1 MTDVTTS
8 ADAGNVAEAV
18 IAEAG
23 NTVAET
29 AATTTTSTT
38 TTNWRDT
45 LPEDIRAS
53 PSLTKFETQEGLAK
67 SYINLE
73 KMLGTDKVAI
83 PKEGDQEGWERWV
96 KAAGRPD
103 DPKDYGFEPP
113 KELPAG
119 LEYSPEN
126 DQRLAAVVHK
136 AGLNKH
142 QAGLVREE
150 FMRWMGEGA
159 VAKTDLSAST
169 AATQETQLRT
179 EWGRA
184 FDQNLKEAKL
194 AVKEYGGDEFA
205 AYLETTGLGNHP
217 ALAKAFH
224 TIARKTMG
232 ESQLIGN
239 GGERES
245 TPADLDKAITDFRNT
260 HSVALFDKAHAD
272 HAQRTAEYTRLF
284 EKRHGD

>member
-1 MTDVTTS
+1 LTDATTSVDTGNVNLTATESAAGVTTPPAS
-8 ADAGNVAEAV
+8 TTATE
-18 IAEAG
+18 
-23 NTVAET
+23 TV
-29 AATTTTSTT
+29 TTT
-38 TTNWRDT
+38 WRDT

-73 KMLGTDKVAI
+73 KMLGTDKVAV

-103 DPKDYGFEPP
+103 DPKDYGFQPP
-113 KELPAG
+113 ADLPAG

-150 FMRWMGEGA
+150 FMKWMGEGA
-159 VAKTDLSAST
+159 VAQTDMSAST

-205 AYLETTGLGNHP
+205 AYLEQTGLGNHP

-260 HSVALFDKAHAD
+260 HSVALFDKSHAD